1 MGAVLLPAGKSRIA
15 EASSKLGAN
24 LVVGAWTDLR
34 RFDADGVVDRAGV
47 SVLRDP
53 YSAKPYVL
61 FYTTK
66 RVGGGIQDF
75 DAIKLVKFGTA

>member
-1 MGAVLLPAGKSRIA
+1 MGFPVA
-15 EASSKLGAN
+15 EAEEMPDIGAN
-24 LVVGAWTDLR
+24 AVPVMFGDIR
-34 RFDADGVVDRAGV
+34 RAYLVVDRAGV
-47 SVLRDP
+47 RVLRDP

-75 DAIKLVKFGTA
+75 AAVKGLKFAA